1 MQKKIWPAVA
11 LAAAVCVAA
20 RADVPDFPLDFAPT
34 STAMNA
40 FGSAAA
46 HRRADTLV
54 SKMTLDEKLQ
64 FIHSEYAMSAV
75 PGGGAGYIQG
85 VPRLGIPDLNMVDS
99 ATAPAAHRRPARP
112 SRQRSRLRQAGI
124 AACLPISADRLR

>member
-1 MQKKIWPAVA
+1 MQKKLWPAVA

-20 RADVPDFPLDFAPT
+20 RADVPDFPLEFAPT
-34 STAMNA
+34 SAAMNA

-64 FIHSEYAMSAV
+64 FIHSEYAMSACREV
-75 PGGGAGYIQG
+75 VRATFKEY
-85 VPRLGIPDLNMVDS
+85 RAS
-99 ATAPAAHRRPARP
+99 AF
-112 SRQRSRLRQAGI
+112 LI
-124 AACLPISADRLR
+124 